1 MDKNLLLEVKDLNV
15 YYGGIQA
22 LNNVSLELKRGEIL
36 SIIGANGAGKSTLL
50 RTIAGDKEIGTGEII
65 FNGKPI
71 PKTVHDVVGEGISLV
86 PEGRRIFPN
95 LSVKDNLK
103 IGAYRRKDKD
113 GIEED
118 LEDVLL
124 LFPRLKERYH
134 QMGGTLSGGEQQM
147 LAVGRALMS
156 RPTLLCFDEPSLG
169 LAPIVIDELFEKIKK
184 INREKGQT
192 ILLVE
197 QNVYLALDVSD
208 RAYILNTG
216 RITYEGKS
224 SEMIDDPLIQR
235 EYMGIK

>member
-224 SEMIDDPLIQR
+224 SEMIDDPFIQK

>member
-1 MDKNLLLEVKDLNV
+1 
-15 YYGGIQA
+15 
-22 LNNVSLELKRGEIL
+22 
-36 SIIGANGAGKSTLL
+36 
-50 RTIAGDKEIGTGEII
+50 
-65 FNGKPI
+65 
-71 PKTVHDVVGEGISLV
+71 
-86 PEGRRIFPN
+86 
-95 LSVKDNLK
+95 
-103 IGAYRRKDKD
+103 
-113 GIEED
+113 
-118 LEDVLL
+118 
-124 LFPRLKERYH
+124 
-134 QMGGTLSGGEQQM
+134 
-147 LAVGRALMS
+147 MS

-224 SEMIDDPLIQR
+224 SEMIDDPFIQK

>member
-86 PEGRRIFPN
+86 PEGRRIFPG
-95 LSVKDNLK
+95 LSVKENLK
-103 IGAYRRKDKD
+103 VGAYRRKDKE

-118 LEDVLL
+118 LEDVLM
-124 LFPRLKERYH
+124 LFPRLKERYN

-197 QNVYLALDVSD
+197 QNVYLALEVSD

-224 SEMIDDPLIQR
+224 SEMIDDPIIQQ